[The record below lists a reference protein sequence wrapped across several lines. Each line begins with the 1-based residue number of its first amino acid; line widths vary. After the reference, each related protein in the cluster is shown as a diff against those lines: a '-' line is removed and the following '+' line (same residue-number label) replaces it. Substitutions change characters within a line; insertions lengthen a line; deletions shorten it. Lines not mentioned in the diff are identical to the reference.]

1 MEYNIYKLRFKTAV
15 HLGENNLS
23 KSSNVIFADTLFS
36 ALCTEAIKEGTE
48 YLDEFVKTVKENQLQ
63 FSDCMPYIGDK
74 YYIPKPVK
82 KIDNG
87 ENGDSSIKKQ
97 YKKLKYIPI
106 DQFDEYLNGKLDPSD
121 TNKNYSDNIGNYEM
135 KTSSAVRGLDETL
148 PYHVQSFR
156 FKKNSGLYLIVGFE
170 DYDSLDIFDNL
181 LDMLSYTG
189 IGGKKSSGLGK
200 FDIVTG
206 KFPEEFKNRL
216 SKTGKE
222 YMTLAISLPSDN
234 ELETVTDNSNSRY
247 ILKKR
252 SGFVESESYSDTFQ
266 RKKDIFMFQAG
277 SCFTEKYLGDI
288 FDVKGNG
295 NHPVYRYGKPMWM
308 EVTG

>member
-23 KSSNVIFADTLFS
+23 KSSNVIFADTLFA

-170 DYDSLDIFDNL
+170 DYDSLDIFIRYAL
-181 LDMLSYTG
+181 IYRHRWE
-189 IGGKKSSGLGK
+189 K
-200 FDIVTG
+200 
-206 KFPEEFKNRL
+206 EFR
-216 SKTGKE
+216 
-222 YMTLAISLPSDN
+222 
-234 ELETVTDNSNSRY
+234 
-247 ILKKR
+247 
-252 SGFVESESYSDTFQ
+252 F
-266 RKKDIFMFQAG
+266 RKI
-277 SCFTEKYLGDI
+277 
-288 FDVKGNG
+288 
-295 NHPVYRYGKPMWM
+295 
-308 EVTG
+308 

>member
-23 KSSNVIFADTLFS
+23 KSSNVIFADTLSS

-170 DYDSLDIFDNL
+170 DCDSLDIFDNL

>member
-1 MEYNIYKLRFKTAV
+1 
-15 HLGENNLS
+15 
-23 KSSNVIFADTLFS
+23 
-36 ALCTEAIKEGTE
+36 
-48 YLDEFVKTVKENQLQ
+48 
-63 FSDCMPYIGDK
+63 
-74 YYIPKPVK
+74 
-82 KIDNG
+82 
-87 ENGDSSIKKQ
+87 
-97 YKKLKYIPI
+97 
-106 DQFDEYLNGKLDPSD
+106 
-121 TNKNYSDNIGNYEM
+121 
-135 KTSSAVRGLDETL
+135 
-148 PYHVQSFR
+148 
-156 FKKNSGLYLIVGFE
+156 
-170 DYDSLDIFDNL
+170 
-181 LDMLSYTG
+181 MLSYTG

-222 YMTLAISLPSDN
+222 YMTLAISLPSEN

>member
-148 PYHVQSFR
+148 P
-156 FKKNSGLYLIVGFE
+156 
-170 DYDSLDIFDNL
+170 
-181 LDMLSYTG
+181 
-189 IGGKKSSGLGK
+189 
-200 FDIVTG
+200 
-206 KFPEEFKNRL
+206 
-216 SKTGKE
+216 
-222 YMTLAISLPSDN
+222 
-234 ELETVTDNSNSRY
+234 
-247 ILKKR
+247 
-252 SGFVESESYSDTFQ
+252 
-266 RKKDIFMFQAG
+266 
-277 SCFTEKYLGDI
+277 
-288 FDVKGNG
+288 
-295 NHPVYRYGKPMWM
+295 
-308 EVTG
+308 